1 MLFTFVRTPGV
12 PYHNNSAENA
22 IRQGV
27 LIRKVSG
34 GRRTWE
40 GARVLERLLT
50 LYRTCRKLKVSFRDL
65 MLNVLMGAGPPL
77 PSVRPQ
83 S

>member
-1 MLFTFVRTPGV
+1 MHLI
-12 PYHNNSAENA
+12 NNGAENA

-34 GRRTWE
+34 GRRTWG

-50 LYRTCRKLKVSFRDL
+50 MYRTCRKLKVSFRNQ
-65 MLNVLMGAGPPL
+65 MLSVLTGPGPPL
-77 PSVRPQ
+77 PSSHPQ
-83 S
+83 T